1 MGFGRGVLL
10 RWRALFRRAAIEQE
24 LDDEIRHHLELE
36 AEKNRERGL
45 APDAARRAALVRF
58 GGVEVVKEAHR
69 DGRGVRWMQDGI
81 ADARF
86 ALRTLRRNPALSGAA
101 ILTLALGI
109 GANTAIFSAVNAVIL
124 RSLPFP
130 HAERLVMLSEDN
142 PEKGWRRQVA
152 APANYLDWKER
163 VRAFEDVAAYAPGG
177 GTTLSGLDTPRRVR
191 ERAVTG
197 NYFAVLQVRPEAGR
211 VFVDAETWSGGTPV
225 AVVSHRLARDLF
237 GGDER
242 AVGRTIALDGTRT
255 EIVGVMPADFTFA
268 ADSFDLWRP
277 MRWDPQLRS
286 QDFFRRAHWLR
297 VVARLKPGV
306 TPRAADA
313 EFQTVVGQLQ
323 HEHPVTNRVMG
334 ADLVPLH
341 EFLVGDVRLALLF
354 LQAAVGLLLL
364 IACANVANLLLAHAL
379 GREREAALRLALGAG
394 RSRLA
399 RQALTESLVLSA
411 LGGLAGVALGWYGTR
426 ALAVLQPPG
435 MLPVAHVPMD
445 LSVLAAMFALTT
457 LTGLLFGSAPV
468 VWSARRVPAEVLKE
482 GERTGTS
489 RRLRTWADML
499 VVGEVALALILT
511 VGAGLLV
518 RSFWR
523 LQGVP
528 VGLDAHGVLA
538 VGIELSRGY
547 DSAAGQ
553 HAFYEALEERVRAL
567 PGVVGA
573 AEAVVAPFAGSGVA
587 YTSDFHIA
595 GRPANEYGTEV
606 GHDFVTPDYF
616 RTLRIPLRAGRY
628 FTPADRSESAPVT
641 IINDA
646 LARRY
651 FRDEDPIGQR
661 ITFDRIPD
669 STSVWRT
676 IVGVVGDVRQ
686 RGLSIEPLIEAYE
699 PAAQNANSYMTL
711 FVRARA
717 GHDAA
722 ALAPAVRRV
731 VSGLGRVLAPDLVR
745 PLESM
750 QARSIA
756 DRRFLM
762 SLLLIFA
769 VTGVLLAL
777 VGVYGVMTQL
787 GRRRTRE
794 MGIRLALGAR
804 APQVQWLVVRHGL
817 QVVVIGLALG
827 VAGALAATKTIRALL
842 YEVPPRDPTTFV
854 TVSVLLAL
862 TALLAS
868 WLPALRASRADPAGV
883 LRIE

>member
-1 MGFGRGVLL
+1 MGVMRGVRL
-10 RWRALFRRAAIEQE
+10 RLRALFRRAETE
-24 LDDEIRHHLELE
+24 RDLDEEIRLHLELE
-36 AEKNRERGL
+36 TERNRDLGL
-45 APDAARRAALVRF
+45 APDEARRAALVSF
-58 GGVEVVKEAHR
+58 GGVEVAKETHR
-69 DGRGVRWMQDGI
+69 DGRGVRWLED
-81 ADARF
+81 ALWDARF
-86 ALRTLRRNPALSGAA
+86 ALRTLRHNPALSGAA

-124 RSLPFP
+124 RPLPFP
-130 HAERLVMLSEDN
+130 HPERLVMLSEDN

-163 VRAFEDVAAYAPGG
+163 VHAFEDVAAYAPGG
-177 GTTLSGLDTPRRVR
+177 GTTLSGLDAPQRVR
-191 ERAVTG
+191 ERLVTG
-197 NYFAVLQVRPEAGR
+197 NYFAVLQVRPAAGR
-211 VFVDAETWSGGTPV
+211 VFTDAETWSGGTPV
-225 AVVSHRLARDLF
+225 TVVSHRLARNLF

-242 AVGRTIALDGTRT
+242 AVGRTVSLDGTRT
-255 EIVGVMPADFTFA
+255 EIVGVMPAKFTFA

-277 MRWDPQLRS
+277 TRWDPQLRS

-313 EFQTVVGQLQ
+313 EFQAVVHQLQ
-323 HEHPVTNRVMG
+323 TEYPVTNGVMG

-341 EFLVGDVRLALLF
+341 EFLVGDVRVALLF

-379 GREREAALRLALGAG
+379 GREREAALRLALGASRG
-394 RSRLA
+394 RLA

-445 LSVLAAMFALTT
+445 VSVLAAMVALTT

-468 VWSARRVPAEVLKE
+468 VWSARRVPAEVLKV

-489 RRLRTWADML
+489 RRLRTWADTL

-523 LQGVP
+523 LQRVP
-528 VGLDAHGVLA
+528 AGLDAHGVLA
-538 VGIELSRGY
+538 VGIELSQAY
-547 DSAAGQ
+547 DSEATQ
-553 HAFYEALEERVRAL
+553 HAFYDALEERVRAL
-567 PGVVGA
+567 PGVEGA
-573 AEAVVAPFAGSGVA
+573 AEGVVAPFAGSGVA

-595 GRPANEYGTEV
+595 GRPANDYGTEV

-628 FTPADRSESAPVT
+628 FTAADRTGSVPVT
-641 IINDA
+641 IISEA

-651 FRDEDPIGQR
+651 FRGADPVGQR

-686 RGLSIEPLIEAYE
+686 RGLSIEPRIEAYE

-711 FVRARA
+711 FVRTR
-717 GHDAA
+717 DAA
-722 ALAPAVRRV
+722 EPATLAPAVRQV
-731 VSGLGRVLAPDLVR
+731 ITGLDRDLAPDLVR

-750 QARSIA
+750 MARSIA

-769 VTGVLLAL
+769 GTGVLLAL

-817 QVVVIGLALG
+817 QVVFLGLALG
-827 VAGALAATKTIRALL
+827 VAGALATTRTIRVLL
-842 YEVPPRDPTTFV
+842 FEVPPRDPTTFV
-854 TVSVLLAL
+854 AVSVLLTL
-862 TALLAS
+862 TGLAAS
-868 WLPALRASRADPAGV
+868 WLPAARASQTDPMEV
-883 LRIE
+883 LRTE